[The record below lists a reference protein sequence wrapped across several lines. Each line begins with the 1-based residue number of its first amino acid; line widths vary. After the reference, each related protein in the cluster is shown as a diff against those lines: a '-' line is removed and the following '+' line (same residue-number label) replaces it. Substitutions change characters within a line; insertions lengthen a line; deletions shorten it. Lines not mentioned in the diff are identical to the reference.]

1 MNVSL
6 VWLFAVMALYCMY
19 CAFWAASCG
28 RRGGSVIEFFIAS
41 RDLPAWVFA
50 LTVTVCSFS
59 GWVALGLPSIVFRDG
74 FPAAGLC
81 LAAVTIPLAG
91 TLFFK
96 RQWMLGKRFGFET
109 PGELYGAYFR
119 DETIRLL
126 LLVIAVT
133 FAIPFVGLQLS
144 ASGYVIQLLSGGAV
158 SWTVAMFLMTSFVF
172 LYACVG
178 GLRAIASVSTLQCVL
193 FGAGVIAVGL
203 LAYDRMGGFG
213 AFVDALG
220 KLGQSQAG
228 PWGASAQGYSAYL
241 SAAGVM
247 QFTAGLGIETPSGG
261 AWTTTMVL
269 SACIAL
275 MGIQASP
282 AFSMLAFAGRSPKGF
297 GPQQVWISAGVAGAI
312 LLFFM
317 VGIGMGAQF
326 LGHGTPAGVA
336 GLAVANILPSLDDH
350 SYSGL
355 VAQYIVSLTDTA
367 PWFMALL
374 GVCAVAATHAT
385 AALISGTAGAMFSRD
400 VYCRYLEPAA
410 NDRQQKFFAR
420 LATGLLML
428 ASVLLASFAPRAQAQ
443 LGALALS
450 FGFQLLP
457 ALAAICWL
465 PWLTRDAVRVGL
477 GVGMV
482 AVILTEPLGGSITS
496 FFGFELPWGRWP
508 WTIHSAVWGM
518 FFNLLFCLLVALATQ
533 KDSEREHRMRFHS
546 FLDEYAG
553 LPHEKRF
560 LRPVAWV
567 LALVWLFFALGPG
580 SLLGNDF
587 FGAPNK
593 GPAAWVLGVPSL
605 WGWQILWWAL
615 GVLVIWL
622 LAYRMEMSVVPAGM
636 IEPLPLQVPDEYHAE
651 PTGDGHIKV
660 VVNVAA

>member
-6 VWLFAVMALYCMY
+6 VWLFVVMALYCAY

-28 RRGGSVIEFFIAS
+28 RRGGSASEFFVVS

-50 LTVTVCSFS
+50 LTATVCSLS
-59 GWVALGLPSIVFRDG
+59 GWVALGLPPVVYRDG

-81 LAAVTIPLAG
+81 LAAVTIPLTG

-119 DETIRLL
+119 DETIRVL
-126 LLVIAVT
+126 LLVIAAT

-158 SWTVAMFLMTSFVF
+158 SWTVAMWLMSAFVF

-178 GLRAIASVSTLQCVL
+178 GLRAVASVSTLQAVL
-193 FGAGVIAVGL
+193 FGAGLIAVGL
-203 LAYDRMGGFG
+203 LAYDRLGGFG
-213 AFVDALG
+213 SFVDALG
-220 KLGQSQAG
+220 KLGQSQVG
-228 PWGASAQGYSAYL
+228 PWGASAQGYNAYL
-241 SAAGVM
+241 TVAGVM
-247 QFTAGLGIETPSGG
+247 QFTAGLGVETPSGG
-261 AWTTTMVL
+261 AWTTTMIL
-269 SACIAL
+269 SACLAL
-275 MGIQASP
+275 MGMQASP
-282 AFSMLAFAGRSPKGF
+282 AFSMLAFSSRSPKGF
-297 GPQQVWISAGVAGAI
+297 GPQQVWISSGVAGVI
-312 LLFFM
+312 LLFF
-317 VGIGMGAQF
+317 VSGIGMGAHF
-326 LGHGTPAGVA
+326 LGQATPAGAA
-336 GLAVANILPSLDDH
+336 GLAVANVLPSLNEH
-350 SYSGL
+350 TYSGL
-355 VAQYIVSLTDTA
+355 VAQYIAMLSVRA

-400 VYCRYLEPAA
+400 VYCRHVDPGAG
-410 NDRQQKFFAR
+410 DGQQKFVAR

-482 AVILTEPLGGSITS
+482 AVILTEPLGGSITA
-496 FFGFELPWGRWP
+496 FFGFDLPWGRWP

-518 FFNLLFCLLVALATQ
+518 FFNLLFCIVIALATQ
-533 KDSEREHRMRFHS
+533 KDSEREHRMRFHA
-546 FLDEYAG
+546 FLREYAS
-553 LPHEKRF
+553 LPAQKRF
-560 LRPVAWV
+560 LRPVAWA
-567 LALVWLFFALGPG
+567 LALVWLFFSVGPG
-580 SLLGNDF
+580 SLIGNDF

-593 GPAAWVLGVPSL
+593 GPAAWILGVPSL
-605 WGWQILWWAL
+605 WAWQIVWWAL

-622 LAYRMEMSVVPAGM
+622 LAYRMEMSVVPAKL
-636 IEPLPLQVPDEYHAE
+636 IESESLPPQEHAAK
-651 PTGDGHIKV
+651 GNDGVKIV
-660 VVNVAA
+660 VSVAT

>member
-1 MNVSL
+1 MNVSV
-6 VWLFAVMALYCMY
+6 VWLFVVMALYCAY

-28 RRGGSVIEFFIAS
+28 RRGGSASEFFVAS

-50 LTVTVCSFS
+50 LTATVCSLS
-59 GWVALGLPSIVFRDG
+59 GWVALGLPAIVYRDG

-119 DETIRLL
+119 DETLRFL
-126 LLVIAVT
+126 LLVIAAT

-144 ASGYVIQLLSGGAV
+144 ASGYVIQLLSGGTV
-158 SWTVAMFLMTSFVF
+158 SWTVAMWLMSSFVF

-178 GLRAIASVSTLQCVL
+178 GLRAVASVSTLQAVL
-193 FGAGVIAVGL
+193 FGAGLIAVGL
-203 LAYDRMGGFG
+203 LAYDRLGGFG
-213 AFVDALG
+213 AFIDALG
-220 KLGQSQAG
+220 KLGQGETG
-228 PWGASAQGYSAYL
+228 PWGASAQGYNAYL
-241 SAAGVM
+241 AQAGVM
-247 QFTAGLGIETPSGG
+247 QFTAGLGMETPSGG

-269 SACIAL
+269 SACLAM
-275 MGIQASP
+275 MGMQASP

-297 GPQQVWISAGVAGAI
+297 GPQQVWISAGVAGVI
-312 LLFFM
+312 LLFF
-317 VGIGMGAQF
+317 VAGIGMGAQF
-326 LGHGTPAGVA
+326 LGKATPVGAA
-336 GLAVANILPSLDDH
+336 GLAVANLLPALNEH
-350 SYSGL
+350 SYAGL
-355 VAQYIVSLTDTA
+355 VAQYIGSLSERA

-400 VYCRYLEPAA
+400 VYCRYVERSAS
-410 NDRQQKFFAR
+410 DVQQKFVAR
-420 LATGLLML
+420 VATGLLML

-477 GVGMV
+477 GVGMA
-482 AVILTEPLGGSITS
+482 AVILTEPLGGSITA
-496 FFGFELPWGRWP
+496 FFGFDLPWGRWP

-518 FFNLLFCLLVALATQ
+518 FFNLLFCILIALATQ
-533 KDSEREHRMRFHS
+533 KDREREHRMRFHA
-546 FLDEYAG
+546 FLREYAA
-553 LPHEKRF
+553 LPPQKRF
-560 LRPVAWV
+560 LRPVAWA
-567 LALVWLFFALGPG
+567 LALVWLFFSVGPG
-580 SLLGNDF
+580 ALIGNDF

-593 GPAAWVLGVPSL
+593 GPAAWILGLPSL
-605 WGWQILWWAL
+605 WAWQIVWWAL

-622 LAYRMEMSVVPAGM
+622 LAYRMEMSVVPAKM
-636 IEPLPLQVPDEYHAE
+636 IEPEPLPPEELAAAGH
-651 PTGDGHIKV
+651 DGVKIV
-660 VVNVAA
+660 VSVAA

>member
-6 VWLFAVMALYCMY
+6 VWLFVVMALYCAY

-28 RRGGSVIEFFIAS
+28 RRGGSVSEFFVVS

-50 LTVTVCSFS
+50 LTATVCSLS
-59 GWVALGLPSIVFRDG
+59 GWVALGLPPVVYRDG

-81 LAAVTIPLAG
+81 LAAVTIPLTG

-119 DETIRLL
+119 DETIRLF
-126 LLVIAVT
+126 LLVIAAT

-158 SWTVAMFLMTSFVF
+158 SWTVAMWLMSAFVF

-178 GLRAIASVSTLQCVL
+178 GLRAVASVSTLQAVL
-193 FGAGVIAVGL
+193 FGAGLIAVGL
-203 LAYDRMGGFG
+203 LAYDRLGGFG
-213 AFVDALG
+213 SFVDALG
-220 KLGQSQAG
+220 KLGQSQVG
-228 PWGASAQGYSAYL
+228 PWGASAQGYNAYL
-241 SAAGVM
+241 TVAGVM
-247 QFTAGLGIETPSGG
+247 QFTAGLGVETPSGG
-261 AWTTTMVL
+261 AWTTTMIL
-269 SACIAL
+269 SACLAL
-275 MGIQASP
+275 MGMQASP
-282 AFSMLAFAGRSPKGF
+282 AFSMLAFSSRSPKGF
-297 GPQQVWISAGVAGAI
+297 GPQQVWISSGVAGVI
-312 LLFFM
+312 LLFF
-317 VGIGMGAQF
+317 VSGIGMGAHF
-326 LGHGTPAGVA
+326 LGQATPAGAA
-336 GLAVANILPSLDDH
+336 GLAVANVLPSLNEH
-350 SYSGL
+350 TYSGL
-355 VAQYIVSLTDTA
+355 VAQYIAMLSVRA

-400 VYCRYLEPAA
+400 VYCRHVDPGAG
-410 NDRQQKFFAR
+410 DGQQKFVAR

-482 AVILTEPLGGSITS
+482 AVILTEPLGGSITA
-496 FFGFELPWGRWP
+496 FFGFDLPWGRWP

-518 FFNLLFCLLVALATQ
+518 FFNLLFCIVIALATQ
-533 KDSEREHRMRFHS
+533 KDSEREHRMRFHA
-546 FLDEYAG
+546 FLREYAS
-553 LPHEKRF
+553 LPAQKRF
-560 LRPVAWV
+560 LRPVAWA
-567 LALVWLFFALGPG
+567 LALVWLFFSVGPG
-580 SLLGNDF
+580 SLIGNDF

-593 GPAAWVLGVPSL
+593 GPAAWILGVPSL
-605 WGWQILWWAL
+605 WAWQIVWWAL

-622 LAYRMEMSVVPAGM
+622 LAYRMEMSVVPAKL
-636 IEPLPLQVPDEYHAE
+636 IESESLPPQEHAAK
-651 PTGDGHIKV
+651 GNDGVKIV
-660 VVNVAA
+660 VSVAT

>member
-6 VWLFAVMALYCMY
+6 VWLFVVMALYCAY

-28 RRGGSVIEFFIAS
+28 RRGGSASEFFIAS

-50 LTVTVCSFS
+50 LTATVCSLS
-59 GWVALGLPSIVFRDG
+59 GWVALGLPSIVYRDG

-126 LLVIAVT
+126 LLVIAAT

-158 SWTVAMFLMTSFVF
+158 SWTVAMWLMTSFVF

-178 GLRAIASVSTLQCVL
+178 GLRAVASVSTLQCVL
-193 FGAGVIAVGL
+193 FGAGVTAVGL
-203 LAYDRMGGFG
+203 LAYDRLGGFG

-220 KLGQSQAG
+220 KLGQGAAG
-228 PWGASAQGYSAYL
+228 PWGVSAQGYNAFL

-269 SACIAL
+269 SACLAL
-275 MGIQASP
+275 MGMQASP

-312 LLFFM
+312 LLFLIG
-317 VGIGMGAQF
+317 GIGMGAQF
-326 LGHGTPAGVA
+326 LGQGTSAGAA
-336 GLAVANILPSLDDH
+336 GLTVANLLPALNEH
-350 SYSGL
+350 TYSGL
-355 VAQYIVSLTDTA
+355 VAQYIGALADRA

-400 VYCRYLEPAA
+400 VYCRHLAPAA
-410 NDRQQKFFAR
+410 GDRQQKFVAR
-420 LATGLLML
+420 VATGLLML
-428 ASVLLASFAPRAQAQ
+428 ASVLLASFAPGAQAQ
-443 LGALALS
+443 LGGLALS

-477 GVGMV
+477 GAGMA
-482 AVILTEPLGGSITS
+482 AVVLTEPLGGSITS

-518 FFNLLFCLLVALATQ
+518 FFNLLLCIPVALATQ
-533 KDSEREHRMRFHS
+533 KDSEREHRMRFHA
-546 FLDEYAG
+546 FLREYAA
-553 LPHEKRF
+553 LPPEKRF
-560 LRPVAWV
+560 LRPVAWALV
-567 LALVWLFFALGPG
+567 LVWLFFAVGPG
-580 SLLGNDF
+580 SLIGNDF

-593 GPAAWVLGVPSL
+593 GPAEWVLGVPSL
-605 WGWQILWWAL
+605 WGWQIVWWAL

-622 LAYRMEMSVVPAGM
+622 LAYRMEMSVSPVAM
-636 IEPLPLQVPDEYHAE
+636 IEAQPLPAADERPVESDA
-651 PTGDGHIKV
+651 GARIKV
-660 VVNVAA
+660 VVTAAT

>member
-6 VWLFAVMALYCMY
+6 VWLFVVMALYCAY
-19 CAFWAASCG
+19 CAFWAANFG
-28 RRGGSVIEFFIAS
+28 RRGGSASEFFIAS

-50 LTVTVCSFS
+50 LTATVCSLS
-59 GWVALGLPSIVFRDG
+59 GWMALGLPAIVFRDG
-74 FPAAGLC
+74 FPAAGMC

-109 PGELYGAYFR
+109 SGELYGAYFR

-126 LLVIAVT
+126 LLVIAAT

-144 ASGYVIQLLSGGAV
+144 ASGYVIQLLAGGAV
-158 SWTVAMFLMTSFVF
+158 SWTVAMWLMTSFVF
-172 LYACVG
+172 LYACAG
-178 GLRAIASVSTLQCVL
+178 GLRAVASVSTLQCVL
-193 FGAGVIAVGL
+193 FGAGVIAIGL
-203 LAYDRMGGFG
+203 MAYDSLGGFG

-220 KLGQSQAG
+220 KLGQSEAG
-228 PWGASAQGYSAYL
+228 PWGASAQGYNAYL

-247 QFTAGLGIETPSGG
+247 QFTAGLGLETPSGG

-269 SACIAL
+269 SACLAM
-275 MGIQASP
+275 MGMQASP
-282 AFSMLAFAGRSPKGF
+282 AFSMLALAGRSPKGF
-297 GPQQVWISAGVAGAI
+297 GPQQVWISAGVGGGI
-312 LLFFM
+312 LLFFIG
-317 VGIGMGAQF
+317 GIGMGAQF
-326 LGHGTPAGVA
+326 LGQGTPAGTA
-336 GLAVANILPSLDDH
+336 GLAVANVLLSLNDQT
-350 SYSGL
+350 YSGL
-355 VAQYIVSLTDTA
+355 IAQYIDALADRA

-400 VYCRYLEPAA
+400 VYCRHLNATA
-410 NDRQQKFFAR
+410 DDRQQKFVAR
-420 LATGLLML
+420 VATGLLML

-477 GVGMV
+477 GVGMA
-482 AVILTEPLGGSITS
+482 AVVLTEPLGGSITS

-508 WTIHSAVWGM
+508 WTIHSAVWGI
-518 FFNLLFCLLVALATQ
+518 FFNLLFCILVALATQ
-533 KDSEREHRMRFHS
+533 KDSEREHRMRFHA
-546 FLDEYAG
+546 FLREYAA
-553 LPHEKRF
+553 LPQRKRF
-560 LRPVAWV
+560 LRPVAWA
-567 LALVWLFFALGPG
+567 LTLVWLFFAVGPG
-580 SLLGNDF
+580 SLIGNDF
-587 FGAPNK
+587 FGAPNN

-622 LAYRMEMSVVPAGM
+622 LAYRMEMSVVPSEM
-636 IEPLPLQVPDEYHAE
+636 IEPQLLAVADERPGEA
-651 PTGDGHIKV
+651 DGTDRIKIV
-660 VVNVAA
+660 VTAA